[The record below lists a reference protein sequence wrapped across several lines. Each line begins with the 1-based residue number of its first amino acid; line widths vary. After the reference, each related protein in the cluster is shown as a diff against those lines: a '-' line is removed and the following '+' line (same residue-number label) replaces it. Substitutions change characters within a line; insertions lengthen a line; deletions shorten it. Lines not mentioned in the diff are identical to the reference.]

1 MNKWE
6 IVDELSRTNTVEK
19 IIYKLLPAS
28 KNRFDCPDD
37 LVQDIYVL
45 LLEKDD
51 KLIIDLYNKGELGFY
66 LLKIARNQLL
76 SANSP
81 YSTKYIK
88 LGAQSDD
95 LTQAANTI
103 FEEDRRRVC

>member
-1 MNKWE
+1 MTKWE
-6 IVDELSRTNTVEK
+6 IIDELSKDNTVEK

-28 KNRFDCPDD
+28 KNRFDCPED

-66 LLKIARNQLL
+66 LLRIAKNQLL

-81 YSTKYIK
+81 YFYKYIK
-88 LGAQSDD
+88 FRAQSDD
-95 LTQAANTI
+95 ISEAAHI
-103 FEEDRRRVC
+103 VEEDTRRVC

>member
-6 IVDELSRTNTVEK
+6 IVDELSRSNTVEK

-51 KLIIDLYNKGELGFY
+51 DLIIDLYNKGELGFY

-81 YSTKYIK
+81 YYTKYIK
-88 LGAQSDD
+88 FVANPDELEK
-95 LTQAANTI
+95 AAHI
-103 FEEDRRRVC
+103 SEEDRRREC

>member
-1 MNKWE
+1 MTKWE
-6 IVDELSRTNTVEK
+6 IVDELSRSNTVEK

-45 LLEKDD
+45 LLEKDN

-76 SANSP
+76 SKNSP
-81 YSTKYIK
+81 YYQKYIRFK
-88 LGAQSDD
+88 SQSDD
-95 LTQAANTI
+95 ITQAANI
-103 FEEDRRRVC
+103 PIED